1 MVHETPFPHPGAA
14 GAPDATMQ
22 CVDEPVD
29 VAARIG
35 AITNAV
41 RRRDAQTMIELM
53 SRVSGQPAR
62 LAGPS
67 IIGVGHYHY
76 RYPSGREGDG
86 PAAAFSPRS
95 TATVVYLPDGV
106 GAHRDN
112 LEKLG
117 PHTSGV
123 GCLYLKD
130 LSKVDISV
138 LESIIRD
145 SYATLTAGTF
155 GHRAREWSDRRPG
168 GERSSEG

>member
-1 MVHETPFPHPGAA
+1 MNILARNSKIVSPVAPPVKAQPPAAFPVQ
-14 GAPDATMQ
+14 APT
-22 CVDEPVD
+22 
-29 VAARIG
+29 VAAPR
-35 AITNAV
+35 
-41 RRRDAQTMIELM
+41 AQPQHSPVAT
-53 SRVSGQPAR
+53 RPH
-62 LAGPS
+62 AGPS

-76 RYPSGREGDG
+76 RYPTGREGDG

-155 GHRAREWSDRRPG
+155 GHRARESSDRRPG